1 MSELN
6 TGIFKDLRTLQT
18 VLLPEPMPPVN
29 PILSGILTMTIF
41 LVISFFDR
49 LITRNTIG
57 VHCYP

>member
-29 PILSGILTMTIF
+29 PILSGIF
-41 LVISFFDR
+41 DDDNISS
-49 LITRNTIG
+49 
-57 VHCYP
+57 Y